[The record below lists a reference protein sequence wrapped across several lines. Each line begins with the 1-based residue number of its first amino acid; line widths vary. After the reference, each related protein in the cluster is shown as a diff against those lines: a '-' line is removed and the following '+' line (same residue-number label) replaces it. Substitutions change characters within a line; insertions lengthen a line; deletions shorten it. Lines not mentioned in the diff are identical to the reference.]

1 MTGPIVITRPDN
13 DFDDLPDIVRL
24 FQTGM
29 PLLHLRKPGMSRAET
44 VRFLKALP
52 DIYHPKIVLHGH
64 YDLADDY
71 HLKGIHLPER
81 IRESSKEDI
90 EILPGRY
97 RDKGFS
103 VSTSFHS
110 LETLRFYGDH
120 LFDYAF
126 LGPVFDSISKAE
138 YKGRRFDISGE
149 NISFPVIA
157 LGGIT
162 PGNISGVLKT
172 GFSGAAVL
180 GYIWNAKDP
189 AKAFS
194 SFPETVPDIINIK
207 NVKSVKP

>member
-110 LETLRFYGDH
+110 LETL
-120 LFDYAF
+120 
-126 LGPVFDSISKAE
+126 
-138 YKGRRFDISGE
+138 
-149 NISFPVIA
+149 
-157 LGGIT
+157 
-162 PGNISGVLKT
+162 
-172 GFSGAAVL
+172 
-180 GYIWNAKDP
+180 
-189 AKAFS
+189 
-194 SFPETVPDIINIK
+194 
-207 NVKSVKP
+207 